1 MSSTYIKLPAES
13 GGGPAAG
20 VDSFNGR
27 TGVVVSQSGDYGASN
42 ISNTPAGTIAAT
54 DVQTAI
60 NELDSEKQAAITG
73 TNGKLVHKNS
83 SGDVESYETIQTNI
97 YGGLR
102 QELDD
107 NFGDAESHTIN
118 DDYFGLIPTENSPS
132 TTINARTS
140 YVDIDPDSSG
150 FDFGTSGTAV
160 RIDTVFARHIGTS
173 DVGGIALRDSNFE
186 IGNGTDP
193 IDVEGLSYS
202 YGFGTINSNVNLS
215 GPLQGYGFQPSANS
229 SATIS
234 SSTYVTAFYDASNLP
249 VQVPSYRS
257 FNASPNVGSV
267 ANNHNMSGFNA
278 NPTIGALTGNAGY
291 TGLGLYPNITTIG
304 SGGVKGVDVSL
315 NLGTIPSGS
324 YMTAVDVHPSIT
336 LNKSFVTGLDVN
348 MSGVTNYAGVQ
359 SSLVVQDITYTL
371 NQPGDNNNI
380 TVEYTDTTT
389 AGNEVASF
397 SYPAI
402 TVSIES
408 GVSTATQVWNAIQA
422 NFTLISNVTAVIT
435 GTGSNAQVTQ
445 AATNMTGG
453 EAPGTARA
461 INVTGDVSINGALT
475 FTGALSIGQLNSFAS
490 VDISAYPSGV
500 NSLDTLI
507 TSPTVADNTT
517 LSTDILAVNT
527 AMLLSVGDNCTLT
540 SSFLGYTALGLPAVV
555 SMGTGSTIDRVT
567 GATFAISLDATAT
580 GGSIAEV
587 DLCRAVAIP
596 NGVTS
601 VSTLKGFTMDLPF
614 GSVSANTF
622 GVHIS
627 PEVNNYMAGS
637 LKIGTTDAVSNSSVA
652 LEIESTTKAFLPSRM
667 STAQRDAMTAINGM
681 VIYNTS
687 TDKLQV
693 YAAGSWVDLH

>member
-1 MSSTYIKLPAES
+1 MASTYIKLPADA

-27 TGVVVSQSGDYGASN
+27 TGVVVSQSGDYSAALVT
-42 ISNTPAGTIAAT
+42 NTPAGNISAT
-54 DVQTAI
+54 DVQAAI
-60 NELDSEKQAAITG
+60 NELDSEKQATIAG
-73 TNGKLVHKNS
+73 TNGKLVHKDNS
-83 SGDVESYETIQTNI
+83 GNVESYETIQTNI

-107 NFGDAESHTIN
+107 IFGDAESHTIN
-118 DDYFGLIPTENSPS
+118 DDYFGLIPAENSPT
-132 TTINARTS
+132 TTINAHTS

-150 FDFGTSGTAV
+150 FDFGTNGTAV

-173 DVGGIALRDSNFE
+173 NVGGIALRDNNFE
-186 IGNGTDP
+186 IGNGVDP

-229 SATIS
+229 SSTIS
-234 SSTYVTAFYDASNLP
+234 SSTYVTAFYDAANLP
-249 VQVPSYRS
+249 VQVPSYQS

-278 NPTIGALTGNAGY
+278 NPSIATLTGNAGY
-291 TGLGLYPNITTIG
+291 TGVGIYPNITTIG
-304 SGGVKGVDVSL
+304 SGGVKGVDIGL
-315 NLGTIPSGS
+315 NLGTVPSGS
-324 YMTAVDVHPSIT
+324 YMTAVDIHPSIT
-336 LNKSFVTGLDVN
+336 LNKAFVTCLDVTT
-348 MSGVTNYAGVQ
+348 SGITNYAGVQ

-380 TVEYTDTTT
+380 TIEYTNTTT

-397 SYPAI
+397 VYPAI
-402 TVSIES
+402 TISIES

-422 NFTLISNVTAVIT
+422 NFTLLSNITAVIT

-461 INVTGDVSINGALT
+461 INVTGDVNINGVLT
-475 FTGALSIGQLNSFAS
+475 FTGALSIGQLNSFAN

-527 AMLLSVGDNCTLT
+527 AMLLNVGANCTLT

-567 GATFAISLDATAT
+567 GATFAISLDATST

-596 NGVTS
+596 NGATT
-601 VSTLKGFTMDLPF
+601 VSTLKGFAMDLPF